1 MGGRAGGGAR
11 GGRGMGGGRQS
22 TVTNGLRTMG
32 YSAKE
37 AKEIYAKYSSYSTV
51 AGQPVEKQAGA
62 MDFFYQ
68 GALRRK
74 QIQEQLKSGD
84 YTQDWSGRIVKKK

>member
-1 MGGRAGGGAR
+1 MGGRAGGGAG

-62 MDFFYQ
+62 MNFFYQ